1 MNVNVADFDAAKLN
15 GIALVADA
23 RVALERLAA
32 ALEGH
37 QVEPDYRELAA
48 RLNREWDEEVT
59 RLYALG
65 HEPLPAQSEV
75 IGAVNDAARP
85 TDVVV
90 CAAGS
95 MPGDLHKLW
104 RTRDPKGYHVE
115 YGYSCMGYEIAG
127 GLGVKMAA
135 PEREVYVMVGDG
147 SYLMLSS
154 EIVTSIQEG
163 LKLTI
168 VLVDNHGFNSIGNL
182 SRSLG
187 TDGFGTQY
195 RYRQNGSL
203 GVDSDELDRTAAA
216 GRSRRECRVAR
227 GEGHP
232 LPDGRRPAERL
243 EAAKTEDSTVVL
255 AIEVDRYEGVPGY
268 ESWWDVPVAEVSEV
282 PAVQDAR
289 KGYEEARGMS

>member
-1 MNVNVADFDAAKLN
+1 
-15 GIALVADA
+15 
-23 RVALERLAA
+23 
-32 ALEGH
+32 
-37 QVEPDYRELAA
+37 
-48 RLNREWDEEVT
+48 
-59 RLYALG
+59 
-65 HEPLPAQSEV
+65 
-75 IGAVNDAARP
+75 
-85 TDVVV
+85 
-90 CAAGS
+90 

-135 PEREVYVMVGDG
+135 PEREVYVLVGDG

-168 VLVDNHGFNSIGNL
+168 VLVDNHGFNSIGSL

-195 RYRQNGSL
+195 RYRRNGSL
-203 GVDSDELDRTAAA
+203 GLDSESSPAPVLPVDLAANAESLGARVIRCGTIDELRA
-216 GRSRRECRVAR
+216 G
-227 GEGHP
+227 
-232 LPDGRRPAERL
+232 L
-243 EAAKTEDSTVVL
+243 EEAKQSESTVVL
-255 AIEVDRYEGVPGY
+255 AVEVDRYEGVPSY

-282 PAVQDAR
+282 DSVRAAR
-289 KGYEEARGMS
+289 KAYEEARKRERTPL